1 MEAMS
6 RKCTN
11 NQVQPH
17 VNSNQNKSSV
27 FGNFELE
34 QFRVSLS
41 YRNSTDTEILKN
53 KLRIEI
59 GAMCAINK
67 SSQLVNSKCAE
78 IMNIGYMA

>member
-1 MEAMS
+1 MS
-6 RKCTN
+6 SKCTN

-34 QFRVSLS
+34 QFLVSLS

>member
-1 MEAMS
+1 MEAIS
-6 RKCTN
+6 SKCTN

-17 VNSNQNKSSV
+17 ANKSSV
-27 FGNFELE
+27 FGKFELE
-34 QFRVSLS
+34 QFLVSPELS
-41 YRNSTDTEILKN
+41 RNSTDTEILKN